1 MPSLSDLDKKYIPTH
16 IAIIM
21 DGNGRWA
28 KSKNLERVE
37 GHREGVTAVRRTVE
51 AADDAGVKYLTLY
64 AFSTENWNR
73 PSEEVDALMELMVY
87 AITKEVESL
96 KKNGVRL
103 TVIGDV
109 NRLPEKTRTVLND
122 CVEQTST
129 GKGLNMV
136 LALSYSSRWEIT
148 NAVRNMV
155 SDVENGT
162 LQVKDITEDTVS
174 DYLTT
179 KSIPDPDLLIR
190 TGGELRISNFLLWQS
205 AYTELYFTETYWP
218 DFGKDELYK
227 AILDYNNRERR
238 FGKISEQLNSEI

>member
-1 MPSLSDLDKKYIPTH
+1 MPPLSDLDKKYIPTH